1 MDLTSKPQL
10 MNERDAVFYKVG
22 CLSSMNDDLV
32 LDAIQTQIAHDI
44 TKAHT
49 VVDALLE
56 IQQTRKSERLDFE
69 IVRLRSES
77 IVSTIELRA
86 AYRDF
91 EIGESG
97 DGISTE
103 VLIGLLRAS
112 VHTGSFPNLEIIVKS
127 RNDLELDQILENQY
141 LDLEDTPQEDPILDM
156 YYAQN
161 PVGLA
166 NIGNTCYLNSLLQ
179 YIYTIKE
186 IRETVLNM
194 DAYVENENDPH
205 WKEKVIDGRTL
216 SRQDVAEAKESKL
229 SIRWEKNK
237 KHGPRLTHPPFSP
250 FFPF

>member
-1 MDLTSKPQL
+1 MVDLSSKPQL
-10 MNERDAVFYKVG
+10 MKERDSVFNKIG

-32 LDAIQTQIAHDI
+32 LDAIQTQIDHDV
-44 TKAHT
+44 TKAHIL
-49 VVDALLE
+49 VDALLE

-69 IVRLRSES
+69 IVRLRSQN

-112 VHTGSFPNLEIIVKS
+112 LHTGTLSNLDIIVKS
-127 RNDLELDQILENQY
+127 RHDLELDQIFLENPY
-141 LDLEDTPQEDPILDM
+141 LDLEDAPQEDPILDM

-194 DAYVENENDPH
+194 DAYVENEDDPG

-216 SRQDVAEAKESKL
+216 SRQDVAEAKESML
-229 SIRWEKNK
+229 LNCPLGWEEEE
-237 KHGPRLTHPPFSP
+237 T
-250 FFPF
+250 